1 MEDAVIKGCRNRRQD
16 STGLWRM
23 ESKEEYLTE
32 ELISKGKLLDDLDNE
47 ITLL

>member
-1 MEDAVIKGCRNRRQD
+1 
-16 STGLWRM
+16 M